1 MAALMVLSA
10 ALMSVASPQLLL
22 RRVEEEKAGYAT
34 TAVSA
39 SGTATS
45 HSNKVPLKKRSAQYQ
60 AQHRLSFLRRVAHA
74 PQIAIIPDCVR
85 FQTRLLASG
94 RTQPPLRHSPRLQLA
109 ENVTSSPRAPPFATS
124 FV

>member
-10 ALMSVASPQLLL
+10 ALTSVASPQLLL
-22 RRVEEEKAGYAT
+22 RLVEEEKAGYAT
-34 TAVSA
+34 TTVSA

-85 FQTRLLASG
+85 FQTRLLTSR
-94 RTQPPLRHSPRLQLA
+94 RTQPPQQYSPRLQLA
-109 ENVTSSPRAPPFATS
+109 ETSQTAPRAPPLANS